1 MYYLNNHALVAD
13 DDLARADTTLN
24 GDEELTVRTCLD
36 EEMEVQIS
44 ELPNSKDEMEA
55 QNSDLLNLK
64 DESYSK

>member
-1 MYYLNNHALVAD
+1 MYYLNNHTLVVD

-24 GDEELTVRTCLD
+24 VDEELTVRKCFD
-36 EEMEVQIS
+36 EDMEVQIS

-55 QNSDLLNLK
+55 QNSDWLNLK

>member
-1 MYYLNNHALVAD
+1 MYYLNNHTLVVD

-24 GDEELTVRTCLD
+24 VDEELTVRKCLD
-36 EEMEVQIS
+36 EDMEVQIS

-55 QNSDLLNLK
+55 QNSDWLNLK